1 MRKILILLCLGF
13 LVTQTFSSPS
23 NPSSTVAEVV
33 EKGQNTYNILPKPV
47 RLDAKNGQFGL
58 KATTKFVVSDPIL
71 EKTVQAFATQLN
83 TVSGYNI
90 TVEQGNASEKTV
102 FFSLDASI
110 ANDEGYQIDITGK
123 QILVKA
129 KQAAGIFYAIQTLRQ
144 LLPAEIE
151 RKTRSKSLSSLQL
164 PCCYIE
170 DAPRYPYRGMHLDV
184 GRHTFSIDFIKKYID
199 LMAMHKQNRFH
210 WHLTEDQGWRIEIK
224 QYPKLTSIG
233 AFRKETML
241 GTHRDKVKKF
251 DGKPYGGFFTQ
262 DEVREVVRYA
272 QERFVT
278 VIPEI
283 ELPGHSLAALSAY
296 PELSC
301 EAGPFEAATSWGV
314 FKPVFCPKEATFT
327 FLENVLS
334 EVFTLFPGEYVH
346 IGGDEVLKD
355 QWKSSAFCQ
364 ELMKKEGL
372 KDEHELQSYFI
383 RRIEKFINSKGK
395 KMIGWDEILEGGLSP
410 NATVMSWRGEDG
422 GIAAAKQRHDV
433 IMTPG
438 DYCYLDHYQAKPT
451 EKEPD
456 AIGGYLPVEK
466 VYSYNPDAASL
477 NAEERKHILGVQGN
491 VWTEYITTSDK
502 VEYMAYP
509 RAIALA
515 EVAWS
520 PQANRKYTDFVM
532 RLQKHFVRLDN
543 LGVHYAKHLKK

>member
-1 MRKILILLCLGF
+1 MRKSLILLCLGF

-23 NPSSTVAEVV
+23 TSI
-33 EKGQNTYNILPKPV
+33 EKGQNTYTILPKPV
-47 RLDAKNGQFGL
+47 KLDAKNGR
-58 KATTKFVVSDPIL
+58 FVIKSNTSFLISDASL
-71 EKTVQAFATQLN
+71 EKTVQAFAAQLN
-83 TVSGYNI
+83 TASGYTI
-90 TVEQGNASEKTV
+90 AVAQGSASEKNIS
-102 FFSLDASI
+102 FALDASI
-110 ANDEGYQIDITGK
+110 ANAEGYSIEITPK
-123 QILVKA
+123 QVVVKA
-129 KQAAGIFYAIQTLRQ
+129 SQPAGIFYAIQTLRQ

-151 RKTRSKSLSSLQL
+151 KKTRSNNIALQL
-164 PCCYIE
+164 PCCNIE
-170 DAPRYPYRGMHLDV
+170 DAPRYAYRGMHLDV
-184 GRHTFSIDFIKKYID
+184 GRHTFSLDFVKKYID

-224 QYPKLTSIG
+224 KYPKLTSVG
-233 AFRKETML
+233 GFRKETML

-262 DEVREVVRYA
+262 EEVREVVRYA

-301 EAGPFEAATSWGV
+301 ESGTTFEAATSWGV
-314 FKPVFCPKEATFT
+314 FKPVFCPKEETFT

-334 EVFTLFPGEYVH
+334 EVFDLFPSEYVH

-383 RRIEKFINSKGK
+383 RRIEKFINGKGK
-395 KMIGWDEILEGGLSP
+395 KLIGWDEILEGGLSP
-410 NATVMSWRGEDG
+410 NATVMSWRGEEG
-422 GIAAAKQRHDV
+422 GIAAAKQNHDV
-433 IMTPG
+433 IMTPNG
-438 DYCYLDHYQAKPT
+438 YCYLDHYQAKPT
-451 EKEPD
+451 DKEPD

-477 NAEERKHILGVQGN
+477 NTEERKHILGVQGN

-520 PQANRKYTDFVM
+520 PQATRNYTDFVA
-532 RLQKHFVRLDN
+532 RLQKHFSRLDAM
-543 LGVHYAKHLKK
+543 GVNYAKHLVKK

>member
-1 MRKILILLCLGF
+1 MRKSLILLCLGF

-23 NPSSTVAEVV
+23 TPI
-33 EKGQNTYNILPKPV
+33 EKGQNTYTILPKPV
-47 RLDAKNGQFGL
+47 KLDAKNGRFVL
-58 KATTKFVVSDPIL
+58 KANTSFLISDASL
-71 EKTVQAFATQLN
+71 EKTVQAFAAQLN
-83 TVSGYNI
+83 TASGYTI
-90 TVEQGNASEKTV
+90 AVAQGSASEKNIS
-102 FFSLDASI
+102 FALDASI
-110 ANDEGYQIDITGK
+110 ANAEGYSIEITPK
-123 QILVKA
+123 QVVVKA
-129 KQAAGIFYAIQTLRQ
+129 SQPAGIFYAIQTLRQ

-151 RKTRSKSLSSLQL
+151 KKTRSNNISLQL
-164 PCCYIE
+164 PCCNIE
-170 DAPRYPYRGMHLDV
+170 DAPRYTYRGMHLDV
-184 GRHTFSIDFIKKYID
+184 GRHTFSVDFVKKYID

-224 QYPKLTSIG
+224 KYPKLTSVG
-233 AFRKETML
+233 GFRKETML

-262 DEVREVVRYA
+262 EEVREVVRYA

-301 EAGPFEAATSWGV
+301 ESGTTFEAATSWGV
-314 FKPVFCPKEATFT
+314 FKPVFCPKEETFT

-334 EVFTLFPGEYVH
+334 EVFDLFPSEYVH

-355 QWKSSAFCQ
+355 QWKSSTFCQ

-383 RRIEKFINSKGK
+383 QRIEKFINSKGK
-395 KMIGWDEILEGGLSP
+395 KLIGWDEILEGGLSP
-410 NATVMSWRGEDG
+410 NATVMSWRGEEG
-422 GIAAAKQRHDV
+422 GIAAAKQNHDV
-433 IMTPG
+433 IMTPNG
-438 DYCYLDHYQAKPT
+438 YCYLDHYQAKPT
-451 EKEPD
+451 DKEPD

-477 NAEERKHILGVQGN
+477 NTEERKHILGVQGN

-509 RAIALA
+509 RSIALA

-520 PQANRKYTDFVM
+520 PQATRNYKDFVG
-532 RLQKHFVRLDN
+532 RLQKHFSRLDAM
-543 LGVHYAKHLKK
+543 GVNYAKHLVKK